1 MKCILLAGGIGDR
14 LWPLSRKGYP
24 KQFLNFHGDRS
35 LFQETVTRNLP
46 FCDEFLVVTQEN
58 LALVAEGQL
67 MPFSGLPLKIL
78 REQEAGGTA
87 PAVRLALDQ
96 IDPKELVFILP
107 ADLLM
112 DSEDYSTAVYQ
123 ARALAEKGRI
133 CLFGV
138 RPEHISPS
146 YGYIT
151 RTSADTVRFVEKPGE
166 EEARRLFSDPD
177 TWVNS
182 GMTLARASVLMEAL
196 QKRTVCPKSFEEAV
210 LQNQPLLSMI
220 PLSGNWEDVSD
231 YTAYEHLMTS
241 GQTQTASGPVLSGGC
256 ENTTVINTCP
266 DRLVVTGGLS
276 DTLVVSTSDAVYVTA
291 RSGADKI
298 RNLIR
303 DHHDEYASFFDES
316 PELYRSWG
324 TRQVLRREPGFR
336 VRKVTIYPGASI
348 SRHLHELRNENY
360 SVVSGTLTVEV
371 EGRIRLLSD
380 GDGINILPGQMHR
393 LYNETDEP
401 VIAIEVDTG
410 AEIDETDIRHAAQEE
425 EQDPAI
431 RRQRDLPALYR
442 MQPEFKDYL
451 WGGQRLRDQLGK
463 NTPYEITA
471 ESWELSAHPAGPSVI
486 AGGPF
491 DGMPFDQFVERYPFV
506 SGWKSRTFDRF
517 PILIKL
523 IDAARPLSVQVHP
536 EDDYAFTHENEFGK
550 NEFWYVLDAAEG
562 AHIYC
567 GLKQECT
574 REELMEAIRENRIT
588 ELLNRIEVHAG
599 DVIYV
604 PAGTL
609 HAIGEGILICE
620 IQQNSDTTYRVYD
633 YDRVDANGQKR
644 PLHLQKALDVANT
657 KPSMPDLAGAG
668 RMEDFGTSRR
678 QLIARC
684 KYFECMRY
692 VIPEE
697 EQILMD
703 EASFKAIVLLSGSCR
718 LATGDEE
725 MTVQAGE
732 CVFVRS
738 GRRVLHVEGACE
750 LLAVNV

>member
-24 KQFLNFHGDRS
+24 KQFLNFDGDRS
-35 LFQETVTRNLP
+35 LFQETITRNLP
-46 FCDEFLVVTQEN
+46 FCDEFLVVTQES

-67 MPFSGLPLKIL
+67 VPFAGLAVQLLK
-78 REQEAGGTA
+78 ETESGGTA
-87 PAVRLALDQ
+87 PAVRLALSK
-96 IDPKELVFILP
+96 IDPSELVFILP
-107 ADLLM
+107 ADLLI
-112 DSEDYSTAVYQ
+112 DAEDYGTAVYQ
-123 ARALAEKGRI
+123 ARTLAEEGRI

-138 RPEHISPS
+138 RPSHRSPS

-151 RTSADTVRFVEKPGE
+151 RTSPDEVRFVEKPDD
-166 EEARRLFSDPD
+166 EEAQRLFADPD

-182 GMTLARASVLMEAL
+182 GMTLARASVLSEAL
-196 QKRTVCPKSFEEAV
+196 AQAPQVRSFEEAV
-210 LQNQPLLSMI
+210 LQNRPHLAMI
-220 PLSGNWEDVSD
+220 PLSGAWEDVSD
-231 YTAYEHLMTS
+231 YTAYEQLLAGGKTR
-241 GQTQTASGPVLSGGC
+241 TASGPVLSGGC
-256 ENTTVINTCP
+256 EATTVINTCP
-266 DRLVVTGGLS
+266 DRLVVAGGLKN
-276 DTLVVSTSDAVYVTA
+276 TLVVSTADAVYVTD

-303 DHHDEYASFFDES
+303 DHHDEYASYFDES

-336 VRKVTIYPGASI
+336 VRKVMIYPGASI
-348 SRHLHELRNENY
+348 SRHLHERRNENY

-371 EGRIRLLSD
+371 EGRIRLLSN
-380 GDGINILPGQMHR
+380 GEGINILPGQMHR
-393 LYNETDEP
+393 LSNETDEP

-410 AEIDETDIRHAAQEE
+410 AEIDEADICHAAREE
-425 EQDPAI
+425 VPGFDA
-431 RRQRDLPALYR
+431 RRGRDLPALYR

-451 WGGQRLRDQLGK
+451 WGGQRLRDQLKK
-463 NTPYEITA
+463 NTPYEVTA

-486 AGGPF
+486 SGGPF
-491 DGMPFDQFVERYPFV
+491 NGMPFDRFVETYPFV

-536 EDDYAFTHENEFGK
+536 EDDYAFQHENEFGK
-550 NEFWYVLDAAEG
+550 NEFWYVLDAAPG

-567 GLKQECT
+567 GLKKECT
-574 REELMEAIRENRIT
+574 REELLQAIRENRIT

-644 PLHLQKALDVANT
+644 PLHLQKALDVVNT
-657 KPSMPDLAGAG
+657 KASMPDLSGAG
-668 RMEDFGTSRR
+668 RMEDFGTSKR

-684 KYFECMRY
+684 KYFECLRY
-692 VIPEE
+692 VIPKE

-718 LATGDEE
+718 LSSGDEE
-725 MTVQAGE
+725 LSMQAGD
-732 CVFVRS
+732 CAFARS
-738 GRRVLHVEGACE
+738 GRRVLHVSGECE
-750 LLAVNV
+750 MLVVNV